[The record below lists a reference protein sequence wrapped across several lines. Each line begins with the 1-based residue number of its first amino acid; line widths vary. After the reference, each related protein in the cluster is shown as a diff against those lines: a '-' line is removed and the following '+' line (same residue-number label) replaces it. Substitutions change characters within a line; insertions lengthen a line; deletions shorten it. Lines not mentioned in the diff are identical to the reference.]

1 MAETVRRLG
10 LWNERAD
17 SEINLNFD
25 HIWEVQKR
33 LSQAAVAAGFSFA
46 IPTRFFTRSTMT
58 PACSAYPK
66 ADGTAIPPQTLSD
79 TFDRDAADL
88 ARLGRTSQFPRN
100 FTFLSALS
108 FTIVLQATWE
118 FLLISVYPALF
129 NGGLAGLFYTYLWTF
144 AGFSLVVSSLAEMA
158 SMAPTSGGQYHWV
171 SESAPPRWQ
180 KLLSYITGWQAT
192 LAWQAGTASGSLL
205 IGTIVQGLIGVNDPD
220 YISQNWRGTLL
231 IFAMV
236 LVLCLTNVYGAGWL
250 ADVQIFL
257 FMLHVVVFIV
267 IIGCLWG
274 LAEHRSGM
282 AVFTEFYNG
291 GGWQSTGV
299 SVMIGQV
306 SAIYGAIASDAAAHM
321 AEEVKDA
328 SLAVPRAIVW
338 TYLINGIMGLILIL
352 SFTFAIPN
360 IEDSLNDTTGFPF
373 LYVFRKA
380 MPPGATT
387 ALTVGVLVLA
397 MASNITFNVATS
409 RQAFAFARDK
419 GLPFSGWISKVHPTL
434 RVPVNAILLTCAI
447 NLLLSLVN
455 IGSAVALNAIIS
467 LTTGADLV
475 HLSRY
480 LTPDGVW
487 EEQE

>member
-1 MAETVRRLG
+1 
-10 LWNERAD
+10 
-17 SEINLNFD
+17 
-25 HIWEVQKR
+25 
-33 LSQAAVAAGFSFA
+33 
-46 IPTRFFTRSTMT
+46 MT

-321 AEEVKDA
+321 AEEV
-328 SLAVPRAIVW
+328 
-338 TYLINGIMGLILIL
+338 
-352 SFTFAIPN
+352 
-360 IEDSLNDTTGFPF
+360 
-373 LYVFRKA
+373 
-380 MPPGATT
+380 
-387 ALTVGVLVLA
+387 
-397 MASNITFNVATS
+397 
-409 RQAFAFARDK
+409 
-419 GLPFSGWISKVHPTL
+419 
-434 RVPVNAILLTCAI
+434 
-447 NLLLSLVN
+447 
-455 IGSAVALNAIIS
+455 
-467 LTTGADLV
+467 
-475 HLSRY
+475 RY
-480 LTPDGVW
+480 
-487 EEQE
+487 